1 MRSRTNANLRGHNAC
16 LSVGAH
22 SGLTSTVKVAPPP
35 KEAVETSGAVFKFLY
50 NAHGDSGGFIL
61 DGEKQVHFPPHLS
74 AEVLKNVNVGERI
87 HVHGKKLAAV
97 GLTIAASI
105 TQPGGARIV
114 DHGPPHSTTRI
125 EEDCGV
131 AVKFRFD
138 QWLSKT
144 DIERAD
150 RKQLRPDFI
159 LFLTANLTGQ

>member
-16 LSVGAH
+16 LSVGTH
-22 SGLTSTVKVAPPP
+22 SGLTSTVKVATPP
-35 KEAVETSGAVFKFLY
+35 KEAAETSGAVSKFLY

-61 DGEKQVHFPPHLS
+61 DGKKQVHFPPHLS
-74 AEVLKNVNVGERI
+74 AKVLKSVKVGERI
-87 HVHGKKLAAV
+87 HFHGKKLAAV

-114 DHGPPHSTTRI
+114 DHGPPQSTTRI

-138 QWLSKT
+138 QWL
-144 DIERAD
+144 
-150 RKQLRPDFI
+150 
-159 LFLTANLTGQ
+159 